1 MAFATIA
8 IASAIR
14 FDESEQDNS
23 EDYLEPAA
31 SSPKHMHK
39 KNNFKVHVV
48 KKRGRYGKVRQIHLI
63 PVGKGGHHGGHSNR
77 ERDHESEERNTHSES
92 ETHSH
97 INYNKQHEQEA
108 ADSTNVEKMIDVH
121 DAQDNVG
128 AESHHYE
135 HKQKIKIKHHH
146 HHHHHNHV
154 KTVVK
159 KEPYPVEK
167 IVQVCAGQTEPI
179 SPSKGRWIE
188 LQYIVV

>member
-1 MAFATIA
+1 M
-8 IASAIR
+8 
-14 FDESEQDNS
+14 
-23 EDYLEPAA
+23 EPAA
-31 SSPKHMHK
+31 STPKQVHK

-48 KKRGRYGKVRQIHLI
+48 KKRGRYGKVRQIHLY
-63 PVGKGGHHGGHSNR
+63 PVNKGGNGGHRERER
-77 ERDHESEERNTHSES
+77 ERDNSSGERDTHSES

-97 INYNKQHEQEA
+97 INYDKKHEQEA

-121 DAQDNVG
+121 EGQDNVG
-128 AESHHYE
+128 SESHHYE

-167 IVQVCAGQTEPI
+167 IVQVCQRMI
-179 SPSKGRWIE
+179 SRIKSSNQLLNVCFP
-188 LQYIVV
+188 VV

>member
-1 MAFATIA
+1 MDA
-8 IASAIR
+8 
-14 FDESEQDNS
+14 
-23 EDYLEPAA
+23 AA
-31 SSPKHMHK
+31 STPKQTHK

-48 KKRGRYGKVRQIHLI
+48 KKRGRYGKVRQIHLY
-63 PVGKGGHHGGHSNR
+63 PMHKGSSGSHSHSHSSSNNNR
-77 ERDHESEERNTHSES
+77 DRDSEERDTHSES
-92 ETHSH
+92 ESHSH
-97 INYNKQHEQEA
+97 INYDKKREQEA

-121 DAQDNVG
+121 DGQDNVG

-167 IVQVCAGQTEPI
+167 IVQV
-179 SPSKGRWIE
+179 
-188 LQYIVV
+188 

>member
-1 MAFATIA
+1 
-8 IASAIR
+8 
-14 FDESEQDNS
+14 
-23 EDYLEPAA
+23 
-31 SSPKHMHK
+31 MHK

-48 KKRGRYGKVRQIHLI
+48 KKRGRYGKVRQIHLF
-63 PVGKGGHHGGHSNR
+63 PMNQGGGGGGGRSNSNR
-77 ERDHESEERNTHSES
+77 ERDSDEHRDTHSES

-97 INYNKQHEQEA
+97 VGYTSKKHEQEA

-121 DAQDNVG
+121 EGHDNVG
-128 AESHHYE
+128 SESHHYE

-167 IVQVCAGQTEPI
+167 IVQVLSA
-179 SPSKGRWIE
+179 
-188 LQYIVV
+188 